1 MKEYNEIEHLL
12 LRETITDMIKE
23 YHNLNFKGRG
33 NKEELMNNII
43 NFYSEKDW
51 VKKNYE
57 KMNAYEKE
65 ITDNYIQ
72 QKRMPLAETVD
83 KIEEKYKDK
92 GLTKKLYSYYFIN
105 KRMPNCFY
113 HELEEIVPPLKILF
127 TEINTKNY
135 EGITI
140 TTNKT
145 SRAGDFDNLLKYINN
160 NKVKPTAKNRMFPKS
175 HLLKFYQ
182 NYPYDEYFTTDFDS
196 INDIKTIEDTIVGN
210 SLINLLLSAEVI
222 TSKKE
227 YFSLGKNYKEFIK
240 MDTYEKINLLFDKY
254 LVAPISC
261 INEIDRIYNYS
272 FKYSSTYLNLYEPR
286 NFVIDL
292 VKLLPIDKYVD
303 GDKFITAARMKNYNF
318 LSSVGRVFIKDE
330 YYNEYYEDA
339 SFVNLGVGFINMVLI
354 ENLAVLGIIDVKLR
368 EEQEDFCL
376 GGSIYYSVE
385 YLKLTKFGA
394 QILGLT
400 KKDII
405 PKEANLKF
413 SITDDFLIKIPNC
426 SKKLEYELYFD
437 RFLKSINKDDYETTY
452 LLNFEGIVKLL
463 ELGIDLLDVITFIIE
478 ESYDVPLNV
487 LNKLYYWLD
496 ISDKVII
503 KEVKILTFPDELK
516 KDVLTKKLISFT
528 DNKIEN
534 FIILKKNSQKEVKKV
549 LESNELFCKIE

>member
-1 MKEYNEIEHLL
+1 MKEYNEIEEILWSGTVSDVSSQCTKL
-12 LRETITDMIKE
+12 NLRKAGIKQDLIE
-23 YHNLNFKGRG
+23 RIVK
-33 NKEELMNNII
+33 
-43 NFYSEKDW
+43 FYSEPDW

-57 KMNAYEKE
+57 RMNDFEKE
-65 ITDNYIQ
+65 YTDNFVQ
-72 QKRMPLAETVD
+72 QKFNPLGGTVK
-83 KIEEKYKDK
+83 KIEEKYKDS
-92 GLTKKLYSYYFIN
+92 GLKNELFSYYIIFKKI
-105 KRMPNCFY
+105 PECFVK
-113 HELEEIVPPLKILF
+113 ELERIVPPLKIEF
-127 TEINTKNY
+127 IETKNIDL
-135 EGITI
+135 GGKTI
-140 TTNKT
+140 CTDKNL
-145 SRAGDFDNLLKYINN
+145 RVGDFDNLLKYINN
-160 NKVKPTAKNRMFPKS
+160 NKVKPTAKNRMFPKN
-175 HLLKFYQ
+175 HLLKFHQ
-182 NYPYDEYFTTDFDS
+182 NCPYDEYFRTNFDS
-196 INDIKTIEDTIVGN
+196 INNIKTIEDTIVGN
-210 SLINLLLSAEVI
+210 SLVNLLLSAEVI
-222 TSKKE
+222 NSIKE
-227 YFSLGKNYKEFIK
+227 NFSLGENYKEFIK
-240 MDTYEKINLLFDKY
+240 LDSYEKINFLFDKY
-254 LVAPISC
+254 LTAPISC
-261 INEIDRIYNYS
+261 INEIDKIYNCS
-272 FKYSSTYLNLYEPR
+272 FKYNANYLNLYESR
-286 NFVIDL
+286 KFIIDL
-292 VKLLPIDKYVD
+292 VKLLPIDKYVTSKD
-303 GDKFITAARMKNYNF
+303 FLTAARMKNYDF
-318 LSSVGRVFIKDE
+318 VSSESYIYVKDE
-330 YYNEYYEDA
+330 YYNSYYEES
-339 SFVNLGVGFINMVLI
+339 SFQNLGVGFINVVLI
-354 ENLAVLGIIDVKLR
+354 EYLAVLGIIDVILK
-368 EEQEDFCL
+368 EDYTDYGWELF
-376 GGSIYYSVE
+376 YSVR

-452 LLNFEGIVKLL
+452 LLNFEGIAKLL